1 MKFLVNFLNKMK
13 RLLSHRQEVDLSE
26 INSAED
32 FQTILRRERA
42 RADRGNKKFSLL
54 VFEVEGF
61 DENSTFTK
69 FLVKFLSSRVRLSD
83 VIGWF
88 NENNIGIL
96 LPDTTSEGAYKLAEE
111 IRQKVALTISSPA
124 CKVYMYPS
132 PKWPGKF
139 G

>member
-1 MKFLVNFLNKMK
+1 MKILVNFLNKIK
-13 RLLSHRQEVDLSE
+13 GLLSRRQEVDLSI

-32 FQTILRRERA
+32 FQAILKRERA

-54 VFEVEGF
+54 VFEVESF
-61 DENSTFTK
+61 DANSSFAK

-88 NENNIGIL
+88 NENSIGIL

-111 IRQKVALTISSPA
+111 IRQKIALTLISPA

-132 PKWPGKF
+132 PEWPGEF

>member
-1 MKFLVNFLNKMK
+1 MKFLVNFLDKMK
-13 RLLSHRQEVDLSE
+13 RLLSHRKEVDLSI
-26 INSAED
+26 INSVED
-32 FQTILRRERA
+32 FQAILRRERA

-61 DENSTFTK
+61 DENSSFAK

-83 VIGWF
+83 VIGKF

-96 LPDTTSEGAYKLAEE
+96 LPDTTSEGACKLAEE
-111 IRQKVALTISSPA
+111 IRQKIALTVSSPA

-132 PKWPGKF
+132 PKWPGEF